1 MRKGK
6 KGFAALALV
15 ISLILVTTACNSKN
29 NNNGNTASAPPSSA
43 SAPSSQSAEP
53 TESAAASEEIDPVG
67 KYATPINISTAMAIT
82 GSMKFPPGD
91 TIDNNVWT
99 RSYLDDLGIQLKN
112 DWTADASTFEQKMNV
127 SIASG
132 NVPDLIPVKAVQLK
146 QLVDANMVED
156 LTEVWN
162 KYASPLTKQ
171 IFTEEGNIALD
182 SATFNGKL
190 MAIPSVSGS
199 FDASTLLWVRSDW
212 LKKLNLPEPKT
223 IDDVVKIADAFTN
236 QDPDGNGKKDT
247 IGLELQKELY
257 ERNSGYAGID
267 GFMFGYHAYPRFW
280 IKDASGNL
288 VNGSIQPEVKA
299 ALLKLQ
305 EMYKAGLIDKEFGSK
320 DTNKAAE
327 PQGAGKNG
335 LSYGHMWNPLFPFN
349 ASRDNDPKAEWTAY
363 PIVSVDDKPAMPGI
377 TQSINDFVAVKKG
390 YANPE
395 AAIKMLNL
403 YIERNYGKS
412 KTLETLQKYAK
423 TPDGIEVFKFAVM
436 RAGSSKQNL
445 NIHLSVTEALK
456 SKDTSKLDP
465 TQKETYD
472 LITKYLSGSGT
483 TAEWSQDRIF
493 GETGSFRAMNEYAK
507 NNLDYYNEFYGTPTK
522 TMAAKQ
528 STLDKMEYEVFTKII
543 MGDSIDKFDKFVQD
557 WKKVG
562 GDEITKEVNEWY
574 KNK

>member
-1 MRKGK
+1 MKTSN
-6 KGFAALALV
+6 KGFLV
-15 ISLILVTTACNSKN
+15 IALMLCIVLVTACSSNNKN
-29 NNNGNTASAPPSSA
+29 NNSNSTMPTSTAT
-43 SAPSSQSAEP
+43 AEA
-53 TESAAASEEIDPVG
+53 TQTAEATKSAAPEEIDPLG
-67 KYATPINISTAMAIT
+67 KYDTPIEISTARGIT
-82 GSMKFPPGD
+82 GSMKFPAGD

-99 RSYLDDLGIQLKN
+99 RSYLEDMGIKVKN
-112 DWTADASTFEQKMNV
+112 DWTADESTFEQKMNV

-132 NVPDLIPVKAVQLK
+132 NLPDLLPVKAVQLK

-156 LTEVWN
+156 LTDVWN

-182 SATFNGKL
+182 SATFGGKL
-190 MAIPSVSGS
+190 MAIPAVSGS

-267 GFMFGYHAYPRFW
+267 GFMFGFHAYPRFW

-327 PQGAGKNG
+327 AQGAGKNG

-349 ASRDNDPKAEWTAY
+349 ASRDNDPKADWTAY
-363 PIVSVDDKPAMPGI
+363 PIVSVDEKPAMPGI
-377 TQSINDFVAVKKG
+377 TQSINDFTAVKKG

-395 AAIKMLNL
+395 AAVKMLNL

-412 KTLETLQKYAK
+412 NTLETRQKYAK
-423 TPDGIEVFKFAVM
+423 TPDGIEVFKFAVI

-445 NIHLSVTEALK
+445 NVHLSVTEALK

-465 TQKETYD
+465 AQKDTYD
-472 LITKYLSGSGT
+472 LVTKYLNGT
-483 TAEWSQDRIF
+483 GTSAEWAQDRIF
-493 GETGSFRAMNEYAK
+493 GETGSYKAMNEYANK
-507 NNLDYYNEFYGTPTK
+507 KLDFYNEFYGTPTA

-528 STLDKMEYEVFTKII
+528 TTLEKMEYEVFTKII
-543 MGDSIDKFDKFVQD
+543 MGDSIDSFDKFVAD

>member
-1 MRKGK
+1 MKNRK
-6 KGFAALALV
+6 KGLLAIALV
-15 ISLILVTTACNSKN
+15 LSIVLVAACNGNKN
-29 NNNGNTASAPPSSA
+29 NDSSGNAAPASTAGTEATQTA
-43 SAPSSQSAEP
+43 EASQSAAP
-53 TESAAASEEIDPVG
+53 EEIDPLG
-67 KYATPINISTAMAIT
+67 KYAAPIEISTARSMT
-82 GSMKFPPGD
+82 GSMKFPAGD
-91 TIDNNVWT
+91 TIDNNVWS
-99 RSYLDDLGIQLKN
+99 RAYLDDLGIKVKN
-112 DWTADASTFEQKMNV
+112 DWTADESTFEQKMNV

-132 NVPDLIPVKAVQLK
+132 NIPDLVPVKAVQLK

-156 LTEVWN
+156 LTDVWN

-171 IFTEEGNIALD
+171 IFTYEGNITLD

-190 MAIPSVSGS
+190 MAIPAVSGS

-257 ERNSGYAGID
+257 ERNTGYAGID
-267 GFMFGYHAYPRFW
+267 GLMFGYHAYPRFW

-327 PQGAGKNG
+327 AQGAGKNG
-335 LSYGHMWNPLFPFN
+335 LHYGHMWNPLFPLN

-363 PIVSVDDKPAMPGI
+363 PIVSVDDQPARPGI
-377 TQSINDFVAVKKG
+377 TQSINDFTAVKKG
-390 YANPE
+390 YAHPE

-403 YIERNYGKS
+403 FVNISNDNN
-412 KTLETLQKYAK
+412 LETSQKYGK
-423 TPDGIEVFKFAVM
+423 TPDGIEVFKFAVL
-436 RAGSSKQNL
+436 RAGLPNGNL
-445 NIHLSVTEALK
+445 NMHLSVTNALK
-456 SKDTSKLDP
+456 TKDTSKL
-465 TQKETYD
+465 TLAQKDTYD
-472 LITKYLSGSGT
+472 QITKYLSGSGT
-483 TAEWSQDRIF
+483 TAEWSMDRIY
-493 GETGSFRAMNEYAK
+493 GETGSFRAMNEYATK
-507 NNLDYYNEFYGTPTK
+507 KLDIYNEFYGTPTK

-543 MGDSIDKFDKFVQD
+543 MGDSIDNFDKFVSD
-557 WKKVG
+557 WKKIG